1 MLSSMLHLKIGSAIY
16 LEIKV
21 SMLFSELMYP
31 LSYLCGRL
39 DRKNILITQA
49 IKKNTDKYFLVVAE
63 RSIQKQVFIFAA
75 K

>member
-1 MLSSMLHLKIGSAIY
+1 
-16 LEIKV
+16 
-21 SMLFSELMYP
+21 MLFSELMYP
-31 LSYLCGRL
+31 LSCLCGRL